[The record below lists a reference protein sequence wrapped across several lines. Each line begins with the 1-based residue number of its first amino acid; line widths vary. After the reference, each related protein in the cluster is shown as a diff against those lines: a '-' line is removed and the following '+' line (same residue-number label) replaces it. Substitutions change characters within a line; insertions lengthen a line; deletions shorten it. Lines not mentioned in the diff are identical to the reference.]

1 MNKLR
6 LLAVTVILGAVT
18 SSANAQTVD
27 IDDLLNQLLGG
38 GGIPGLTGD
47 TGGTPTG
54 GTPTGGTGT
63 PGGGG
68 TPSTGQE
75 MQEEGPIA
83 QESLRRFRERRPGL
97 RVQAGI
103 ADYVNRSSNV
113 GRLGP
118 FSDPTPPDLE
128 EEVRVLPIIINDLL
142 GSAFGLVNQ
151 VINAANLLTSLQLG
165 TLGSGTGGGFDLNSL
180 LQQFLGSTGAKN
192 IEQVEAEIVDL
203 PAARPSTAVV
213 VPPVPVQDQSDS

>member
-6 LLAVTVILGAVT
+6 LLAATVILGAVT

-27 IDDLLNQLLGG
+27 INDLLNQLTGG

-54 GTPTGGTGT
+54 DTGT
-63 PGGGG
+63 PGTGG

-75 MQEEGPIA
+75 TQEEMPIA
-83 QESLRRFRERRPGL
+83 QESLRRFRERRPGM

-103 ADYVNRSSNV
+103 ADYLDRSSNV

-118 FSDPTPPDLE
+118 FDDPTPPDLE
-128 EEVRVLPIIINDLL
+128 EDVRVLPIIINDLL

-180 LQQFLGSTGAKN
+180 LQQFLGSTGAKS

-213 VPPVPVQDQSDS
+213 VPPVPVQDPSDS